1 MATWTSTTT
10 NGPSLHHTSFEPWAG
25 PTGRTATTTGETP
38 VPDLDSLTPK
48 RSSLL
53 RRSHQSRRSV
63 PSFHLPSLQTT
74 TLTAS
79 ASASALASSSPS
91 SKPSSNRNSAPVVTF
106 SPNVLSGPNAGR
118 PQQDS
123 LSPVLRPD
131 VKRTMPS
138 SVAYSET
145 RTLASDHS
153 RALNGAYRLG
163 SDKINNN
170 NASEIDE
177 GRPKNEDVFLNIART
192 DSGRRDSLG
201 RSDFRRVSGL
211 PRLRGDC
218 ASRVVNHR
226 TVPTLSPATGQMTD
240 GRGDESK
247 QSRLGYSTQSLRSPT
262 TRAEPE
268 QTPSPDQ
275 RFSNADSPLLSQKGS
290 PTVPLGSVNHSP
302 SASAHP
308 LDDPARFRYSS
319 LTTGSR
325 SVIGAPRSR
334 LSRTSPETSPRSPP
348 VNGERRSSIHEPR
361 LRHSTLSTVR
371 SSRQP
376 STSEATERARGE
388 TDKARDGTESTL
400 STNAPSTVWDELDDL
415 KSRIRKLE
423 LTGKLPPSSQEA
435 ISGAAQERPRTAAT
449 TVTALSTSPKHHRK
463 VSTPSDADYAAQ
475 SQVHPLLQSALAKAK
490 DVLTSDV
497 YTALEATIKDAL
509 TLSTMLGV
517 NTAPSGTVSV
527 VNGGYSSSER
537 HARRKADSVCRSL
550 TELCLAL
557 TDKQLQ
563 RNRSRSTSHV
573 PGTQPQRANG
583 SESESL
589 VPGPSYQRASS
600 HEPECL
606 ERRPSTSSRMSS
618 RLEARRLSLI
628 NPVTATA
635 ADNKLA
641 QSPSVAPPPSRL
653 HRMSASLRSRRPPP
667 DEETPETAT
676 PLNRSLSRAMTEVA
690 TPSPAPSVSPRQRLS
705 HSGSISRSIPNV
717 QQQEQHDQGL
727 GVSPRTSQYQ
737 QTPAPSQTPQA
748 QPRTPTTLSQSSIP
762 FRRSYMA
769 PAVYSPATSRSNIQA
784 GSRRYGL
791 SPSFSSTT
799 PGSVAEESSRS
810 SQLGPPQTRISV
822 PSGKSATSYTPI
834 QQPRLRTN
842 SLGTRKFGLR
852 RRSAATPDDT
862 FNLDDSID

>member
-1 MATWTSTTT
+1 MATLTSTRMA
-10 NGPSLHHTSFEPWAG
+10 NDHPSLHHTRSSYGPWTG
-25 PTGRTATTTGETP
+25 PTGTRATTTGETP
-38 VPDLDSLTPK
+38 VPDTLDSLTPK

-53 RRSHQSRRSV
+53 HRSHQSRRSV
-63 PSFHLPSLQTT
+63 PSFRIPSLQN
-74 TLTAS
+74 LTAAAS
-79 ASASALASSSPS
+79 ASTPASTSKSSA
-91 SKPSSNRNSAPVVTF
+91 NRNSAPVVAF
-106 SPNVLSGPNAGR
+106 SPNVSSGPNAGR
-118 PQQDS
+118 PQQDP

-131 VKRTMPS
+131 VKSTMPS

-145 RTLASDHS
+145 RTLASDHG
-153 RALNGAYRLG
+153 RAVNGAYRLG
-163 SDKINNN
+163 SHNNN
-170 NASEIDE
+170 IPEMDD

-201 RSDFRRVSGL
+201 RSDFRRVSSL
-211 PRLRGDC
+211 ARRRGGY
-218 ASRVVNHR
+218 ASSSMDHR
-226 TVPTLSPATGQMTD
+226 TVATRSPAARKITD
-240 GRGDESK
+240 TRGGSK

-262 TRAEPE
+262 THAEPE

-275 RFSNADSPLLSQKGS
+275 RFSNVDSPLLSQKGS
-290 PTVPLGSVNHSP
+290 PTIHSATVNHSP

-319 LTTGSR
+319 LTSGSR

-361 LRHSTLSTVR
+361 LRHSTLSTIR

-388 TDKARDGTESTL
+388 TEKARDGTESTL

-449 TVTALSTSPKHHRK
+449 TVTALSTSPRHHRK
-463 VSTPSDADYAAQ
+463 VSTPSADADYAAQ

-517 NTAPSGTVSV
+517 NTAPSGSVSV
-527 VNGGYSSSER
+527 VNGGYNLSER

-563 RNRSRSTSHV
+563 RNRSASTTHA
-573 PGTQPQRANG
+573 PGPQSPRANG
-583 SESESL
+583 VESESL
-589 VPGPSYQRASS
+589 LPGPSYQRASS
-600 HEPECL
+600 HEPEGL

-618 RLEARRLSLI
+618 RLESRRLSLI
-628 NPVTATA
+628 NPATATT
-635 ADNKLA
+635 ADTKFS
-641 QSPSVAPPPSRL
+641 QPPSVAPPPSRL
-653 HRMSASLRSRRPPP
+653 HRMSASLRSRRPPT
-667 DEETPETAT
+667 DEDTPETAT
-676 PLNRSLSRAMTEVA
+676 PLNRSLSRAMTEVG
-690 TPSPAPSVSPRQRLS
+690 TPSPAQSVSPRQRLS
-705 HSGSISRSIPNV
+705 HDRSVSRSIPSV
-717 QQQEQHDQGL
+717 QQQEQHDQGV
-727 GVSPRTSQYQ
+727 GISPRTSQYQ
-737 QTPAPSQTPQA
+737 QLPAPSQTPQT
-748 QPRTPTTLSQSSIP
+748 QPRTPTSLSQSSIP

-799 PGSVAEESSRS
+799 PGSVAEESPRP
-810 SQLGPPQTRISV
+810 SQLDAPQTRISV

-842 SLGTRKFGLR
+842 SLGTRRFGLR

>member
-1 MATWTSTTT
+1 MMALTWTSTT
-10 NGPSLHHTSFEPWAG
+10 NGPSLHHTRSSFEPWAG
-25 PTGRTATTTGETP
+25 PTSTTATATGETP
-38 VPDLDSLTPK
+38 VPGTLDSLTPK
-48 RSSLL
+48 RSSLVH
-53 RRSHQSRRSV
+53 RSHQSRRSV

-79 ASASALASSSPS
+79 ASASALASTTTSCSATS
-91 SKPSSNRNSAPVVTF
+91 SSNRNSAPVVTF
-106 SPNVLSGPNAGR
+106 SPNILSGPNDGR

-163 SDKINNN
+163 SDRINNN
-170 NASEIDE
+170 DASEIDE

-201 RSDFRRVSGL
+201 RSDFRR
-211 PRLRGDC
+211 
-218 ASRVVNHR
+218 
-226 TVPTLSPATGQMTD
+226 
-240 GRGDESK
+240 
-247 QSRLGYSTQSLRSPT
+247 SRLGYSTQSLRSPT
-262 TRAEPE
+262 TRADPE

-275 RFSNADSPLLSQKGS
+275 RFSNVDSPLLSQNGS

-302 SASAHP
+302 SASGLP

-319 LTTGSR
+319 LTSGSR

-348 VNGERRSSIHEPR
+348 VNGDRRSSIHEPR
-361 LRHSTLSTVR
+361 LRHSTLSTIR

-376 STSEATERARGE
+376 SSSEVTERARGE

-449 TVTALSTSPKHHRK
+449 TLTALSTSPKHHRK
-463 VSTPSDADYAAQ
+463 VSTPSADADYVAQ

-517 NTAPSGTVSV
+517 STAPSGTVSV

-573 PGTQPQRANG
+573 PGTQPQRVNG
-583 SESESL
+583 DESEPL
-589 VPGPSYQRASS
+589 VPGPSYQRAPS
-600 HEPECL
+600 HEPEGL

-618 RLEARRLSLI
+618 RLEARRMSLM
-628 NPVTATA
+628 NPATATA
-635 ADNKLA
+635 PESKLPP
-641 QSPSVAPPPSRL
+641 SPNVAPPPSRL
-653 HRMSASLRSRRPPP
+653 HRMSASLRGRRPPAE
-667 DEETPETAT
+667 DETPETAS
-676 PLNRSLSRAMTEVA
+676 PLNRSLSRAMTEVG
-690 TPSPAPSVSPRQRLS
+690 TPSPAQNVSPRQRLS
-705 HSGSISRSIPNV
+705 HSGSVSRSFPNS
-717 QQQEQHDQGL
+717 QQQDQQDQGV

-737 QTPAPSQTPQA
+737 QTPTPSQTPQA

-791 SPSFSSTT
+791 PSSFSSTT
-799 PGSVAEESSRS
+799 PGSVAEESPQS
-810 SQLGPPQTRISV
+810 SQLGPAQTRISV

-842 SLGTRKFGLR
+842 SLGTRRFGLR

>member
-1 MATWTSTTT
+1 M
-10 NGPSLHHTSFEPWAG
+10 
-25 PTGRTATTTGETP
+25 
-38 VPDLDSLTPK
+38 
-48 RSSLL
+48 
-53 RRSHQSRRSV
+53 
-63 PSFHLPSLQTT
+63 
-74 TLTAS
+74 
-79 ASASALASSSPS
+79 
-91 SKPSSNRNSAPVVTF
+91 
-106 SPNVLSGPNAGR
+106 
-118 PQQDS
+118 
-123 LSPVLRPD
+123 
-131 VKRTMPS
+131 
-138 SVAYSET
+138 
-145 RTLASDHS
+145 
-153 RALNGAYRLG
+153 
-163 SDKINNN
+163 
-170 NASEIDE
+170 
-177 GRPKNEDVFLNIART
+177 
-192 DSGRRDSLG
+192 
-201 RSDFRRVSGL
+201 
-211 PRLRGDC
+211 
-218 ASRVVNHR
+218 
-226 TVPTLSPATGQMTD
+226 
-240 GRGDESK
+240 
-247 QSRLGYSTQSLRSPT
+247 
-262 TRAEPE
+262 
-268 QTPSPDQ
+268 
-275 RFSNADSPLLSQKGS
+275 LSQKGS
-290 PTVPLGSVNHSP
+290 PTTP

-361 LRHSTLSTVR
+361 LRHSTLSTIR

-376 STSEATERARGE
+376 SASETAERVRGD

-435 ISGAAQERPRTAAT
+435 ISGAAHERPRTAAT

-463 VSTPSDADYAAQ
+463 ISTPTTDTDYAGQ
-475 SQVHPLLQSALAKAK
+475 NQVHPLLQSALAKAK
-490 DVLTSDV
+490 DVLNSDV

-509 TLSTMLGV
+509 ALSTMLGV
-517 NTAPSGTVSV
+517 NTAPSGSVSV

-563 RNRSRSTSHV
+563 KTRSPSTTHA
-573 PGTQPQRANG
+573 PQTQLPRANG
-583 SESESL
+583 GENESL

-600 HEPECL
+600 HEPEGL

-628 NPVTATA
+628 NPTTAPA
-635 ADNKLA
+635 ADTKLA
-641 QSPSVAPPPSRL
+641 QSPSMPSRL
-653 HRMSASLRSRRPPP
+653 HRMSASLRSRRSPT
-667 DEETPETAT
+667 DGAASEAST
-676 PLNRSLSRAMTEVA
+676 PLNRSLSRAMTEVG
-690 TPSPAPSVSPRQRLS
+690 TPSPAQSVSPRQLLS
-705 HSGSISRSIPNV
+705 HDRAVSRSFPST
-717 QQQEQHDQGL
+717 QKEQNEQGL
-727 GVSPRTSQYQ
+727 GISPRASQYQ
-737 QTPAPSQTPQA
+737 QPPASSQPQQA

-799 PGSVAEESSRS
+799 SGSVAEESPRTPQGEAS
-810 SQLGPPQTRISV
+810 QTRISM

-834 QQPRLRTN
+834 TQPRLRTN
-842 SLGTRKFGLR
+842 SLGTRRFGLR

-862 FNLDDSID
+862 FNMDDSID

>member
-1 MATWTSTTT
+1 MAWTGTTSTRTA
-10 NGPSLHHTSFEPWAG
+10 NGRPSLHHIRPSLEPWAG
-25 PTGRTATTTGETP
+25 PTGTTAATTGETS
-38 VPDLDSLTPK
+38 VPDSDTLTPK

-53 RRSHQSRRSV
+53 HRSHQSRRSV
-63 PSFHLPSLQTT
+63 PSFHIPSLQN
-74 TLTAS
+74 LTAS
-79 ASASALASSSPS
+79 DLALGLASTPTAKSSANCN
-91 SKPSSNRNSAPVVTF
+91 NRNSAPVVAF
-106 SPNVLSGPNAGR
+106 SPNVSSGPNAGR
-118 PQQDS
+118 PQKDS

-131 VKRTMPS
+131 VNSTMPS

-145 RTLASDHS
+145 RTLASDHG
-153 RALNGAYRLG
+153 RTLNGAYRLG
-163 SDKINNN
+163 SDNNN
-170 NASEIDE
+170 TPEIDD

-211 PRLRGDC
+211 PTRRAGLASYAANYC
-218 ASRVVNHR
+218 A
-226 TVPTLSPATGQMTD
+226 TPTLSPETWKITD
-240 GRGDESK
+240 GGGGESK

-262 TRAEPE
+262 TRADPE

-275 RFSNADSPLLSQKGS
+275 RFSNADSPLPAIHSA
-290 PTVPLGSVNHSP
+290 SVNLSP

-348 VNGERRSSIHEPR
+348 VNGERRPSIHEPR
-361 LRHSTLSTVR
+361 LRHSTLSTIR

-376 STSEATERARGE
+376 STSETTERARGE

-449 TVTALSTSPKHHRK
+449 TVTALSTSPRHHRK
-463 VSTPSDADYAAQ
+463 VSTPSADADYAAQ

-497 YTALEATIKDAL
+497 YTALEVTIKDAL

-517 NTAPSGTVSV
+517 NIAPSGTVSV
-527 VNGGYSSSER
+527 VNGGYTSSER

-557 TDKQLQ
+557 TDKQVQ
-563 RNRSRSTSHV
+563 RDRSTSTSHV
-573 PGTQPQRANG
+573 PGAQPQRANG
-583 SESESL
+583 RDNESL
-589 VPGPSYQRASS
+589 APGLSYQRASS
-600 HEPECL
+600 HEPEGL

-628 NPVTATA
+628 NPATATA
-635 ADNKLA
+635 AESKLPHSPH
-641 QSPSVAPPPSRL
+641 SPSVAPPPSRL
-653 HRMSASLRSRRPPP
+653 HRMSASLRSRRPPT
-667 DEETPETAT
+667 DEETPETTT
-676 PLNRSLSRAMTEVA
+676 PLNRSLSRAMTEVG
-690 TPSPAPSVSPRQRLS
+690 TPSPAQSVSPRQRLS
-705 HSGSISRSIPNV
+705 HGGSVSRSIPSAQ
-717 QQQEQHDQGL
+717 QQQEQHE
-727 GVSPRTSQYQ
+727 PRASQYQ
-737 QTPAPSQTPQA
+737 QHPASSQTQQA
-748 QPRTPTTLSQSSIP
+748 QPRTPTTLSQTSIP
-762 FRRSYMA
+762 FRRSYMT
-769 PAVYSPATSRSNIQA
+769 PAVYSPATSRNNIQA

-799 PGSVAEESSRS
+799 PGSVAEESPRS
-810 SQLGPPQTRISV
+810 SQLDASQTRISV

-842 SLGTRKFGLR
+842 SVGTRRFGLR

-862 FNLDDSID
+862 LNLDDSID